1 MSDIEKRFLDMMPE
15 AITGEGGAFIIRGTS
30 PVFNA
35 ISEVLIDAEIGPFR
49 EVIEP
54 TALDALFAK
63 GMPDTRGRMDHKI
76 VLGRTKNNTLMLRK
90 TEKGI
95 EYDIFINPDD
105 PEALSAYRK
114 VQRQDV
120 DGASFMF
127 TVPPNGETWEMQDGM
142 PLRRVKVI
150 DQLMDVGPVTYPA
163 YPQASASARSKVIE
177 LRQQQSESTAPEGAE
192 GESPIDD
199 QKVTDDNQML
209 QLMAME
215 IEIDLD
221 QTKE

>member
-1 MSDIEKRFLDMMPE
+1 MNNVEKRFLDAMPE
-15 AITGEGGAFIIRGTS
+15 AITREDGIYIIRGTS

-54 TALDALFAK
+54 TALDVLFAK
-63 GMPDTRGRMDHKI
+63 GTPDTRGRMDHKV
-76 VLGRTKNNTLMLRK
+76 VLGRTKNNTLFLRK

-95 EYDIFINPDD
+95 EYDIFINSDD

-127 TVPPNGETWEMQDGM
+127 TVAPNGETWEMQDGI
-142 PLRRVKVI
+142 PLRRVREI

-163 YPQASASARSKVIE
+163 YPQASANARSKVIE
-177 LRQQQSESTAPEGAE
+177 LRQQQNEPTEPEGAG
-192 GESPIDD
+192 GESLTTDQKAVRDD
-199 QKVTDDNQML
+199 QTLM
-209 QLMAME
+209 LMAM
-215 IEIDLD
+215 EIDLD
-221 QTKE
+221 QTKEN

>member
-1 MSDIEKRFLDMMPE
+1 MNNIEKRFLDMMPE
-15 AITGEGGAFIIRGTS
+15 AITGEGGIPIIRGTS

-54 TALDALFAK
+54 TALDALFSR
-63 GMPDTRGRMDHKI
+63 GTPDTRGRMDHKI
-76 VLGRTKNNTLMLRK
+76 VLGRTKNNTLILRK

-95 EYDIFINPDD
+95 EYDILVNPDD
-105 PEALSAYRK
+105 PEAMSAYRK
-114 VQRQDV
+114 VQRGDV

-127 TVPPNGETWEMQDGM
+127 TVPPNGETWEMQDGI
-142 PLRRVKVI
+142 PLRRVREI

-163 YPQASASARSKVIE
+163 YPQASANARSKVIE
-177 LRQQQSESTAPEGAE
+177 LRQQQNEPTEPEGE
-192 GESPIDD
+192 GGESPTAD
-199 QKVTDDNQML
+199 QKAEQDALTL

-215 IEIDLD
+215 IEID

>member
-1 MSDIEKRFLDMMPE
+1 MSNIEKRFLDEMPI
-15 AITGEGGAFIIRGTS
+15 ATTGEGGMLIIRGTS

-76 VLGRTKNNTLMLRK
+76 VLGRTKSNTLMLRK

-95 EYDIFINPDD
+95 EYDIFINAND
-105 PEALSAYRK
+105 PEAMSAYSK

-127 TVPPNGETWEMQDGM
+127 TVAPNGETWEMQDGM
-142 PLRRVKVI
+142 PLRRVKEI

-177 LRQQQSESTAPEGAE
+177 LRQQQNEPTEPEGQG
-192 GESPIDD
+192 GESPTAD
-199 QKVTDDNQML
+199 QKAEQDALTL
-209 QLMAME
+209 TLMAME
-215 IEIDLD
+215 IEID
-221 QTKE
+221 QTKEN

>member
-1 MSDIEKRFLDMMPE
+1 MATILGVLKAILE
-15 AITGEGGAFIIRGTS
+15 ALPIISKLVRAFQKT
-30 PVFNA
+30 PQ
-35 ISEVLIDAEIGPFR
+35 E
-49 EVIEP
+49 
-54 TALDALFAK
+54 
-63 GMPDTRGRMDHKI
+63 
-76 VLGRTKNNTLMLRK
+76 K

-95 EYDIFINPDD
+95 EYDIFVNPDD

-127 TVPPNGETWEMQDGM
+127 TVAPNGETWEMQDGM
-142 PLRRVKVI
+142 PLRRVKEI

-163 YPQASASARSKVIE
+163 YPQASANARSKVIE
-177 LRQQQSESTAPEGAE
+177 LRQQQSEPTEPEGTE

-199 QKVTDDNQML
+199 QKVIGDDQTL

-215 IEIDLD
+215 IEID
-221 QTKE
+221 QTN

>member
-1 MSDIEKRFLDMMPE
+1 MNNVEKRFLDVMPE
-15 AITGEGGAFIIRGTS
+15 AITGEGGLLIIRGTS

-54 TALDALFAK
+54 TALDNLFAK
-63 GMPDTRGRMDHKI
+63 GMPDTRGRMDHKT
-76 VLGRTKNNTLMLRK
+76 VLGRTKNGTLLLRK

-95 EYDIFINPDD
+95 EYDIFVNSDD
-105 PEALSAYRK
+105 PEAMSAYRK

-127 TVPPNGETWEMQDGM
+127 TVPPNGETWEMQDGI
-142 PLRRVKVI
+142 PLRRVREI

-163 YPQASASARSKVIE
+163 YPQASANARSKVIE
-177 LRQQQSESTAPEGAE
+177 LRQQQNEPTEPEGE
-192 GESPIDD
+192 GGESHTTD
-199 QKVTDDNQML
+199 QKAEQDALTL

-215 IEIDLD
+215 IEID
-221 QTKE
+221 QTKEN

>member
-63 GMPDTRGRMDHKI
+63 GMPDTRGRMDHKT

-163 YPQASASARSKVIE
+163 YPQASASARSKVIK
-177 LRQQQSESTAPEGAE
+177 LRQQQNEPTEPEGE
-192 GESPIDD
+192 GGESLEADQKAAQDD
-199 QKVTDDNQML
+199 QTL

-215 IEIDLD
+215 IDLD
-221 QTKE
+221 QTNKE

>member
-1 MSDIEKRFLDMMPE
+1 MSDIEKRFLDVMPE

-35 ISEVLIDAEIGPFR
+35 ISEVLIDPEVGPFR

-63 GMPDTRGRMDHKI
+63 GTPDTRGRMDHKI

-95 EYDIFINPDD
+95 EYDIFINVDD
-105 PEALSAYRK
+105 PEAMSAYRK

-142 PLRRVKVI
+142 PLRRVKEI

-177 LRQQQSESTAPEGAE
+177 LRQQQNEPTDPEGE
-192 GESPIDD
+192 DGESPTADQKAVQDD
-199 QKVTDDNQML
+199 QTL
-209 QLMAME
+209 TLMAME
-215 IEIDLD
+215 IDLD
-221 QTKE
+221 QQ

>member
-1 MSDIEKRFLDMMPE
+1 MNDIEKRFLDMMPE
-15 AITGEGGAFIIRGTS
+15 AITGDGGMFIIRGTS

-35 ISEVLIDAEIGPFR
+35 ISEVLIDAEMGPFR

-63 GMPDTRGRMDHKI
+63 GTPDTRGRMDHKI
-76 VLGRTKNNTLMLRK
+76 VLGRTKNGTLLLRK

-95 EYDIFINPDD
+95 EYDIFINMDD
-105 PEALSAYRK
+105 PEAMSAYRK
-114 VQRQDV
+114 VQRGDV

-127 TVPPNGETWEMQDGM
+127 IVAPNGETWELQDGF
-142 PLRRVKVI
+142 PLRRVKEI

-163 YPQASASARSKVIE
+163 YPQASANARSKVIE
-177 LRQQQSESTAPEGAE
+177 LRQQQNEPTDPEGE
-192 GESPIDD
+192 VVESLMTD
-199 QKVTDDNQML
+199 QKAEQDDLTL

-215 IEIDLD
+215 IEID

>member
-1 MSDIEKRFLDMMPE
+1 MNNIEKRFLDLMPE
-15 AITGEGGAFIIRGTS
+15 ALTGEGGIPIIRGTS

-35 ISEVLIDAEIGPFR
+35 ISEVLVDAEMGPFR

-63 GMPDTRGRMDHKI
+63 GTPDTRGRMDHKI
-76 VLGRTKNNTLMLRK
+76 VLGRTKNNTLILQK

-95 EYDIFINPDD
+95 EYDIFVNAADT
-105 PEALSAYRK
+105 EAMDAYRK
-114 VQRQDV
+114 VQRGDV

-127 TVPPNGETWEMQDGM
+127 TVAPGGETWEMQDDI
-142 PLRRVKVI
+142 PLRRVKEI

-163 YPQASASARSKVIE
+163 YPQASANARSKVIE
-177 LRQQQSESTAPEGAE
+177 LRQQQNEPTEPEGE
-192 GESPIDD
+192 VIESPESD
-199 QKVTDDNQML
+199 QKAEQDAHTL

-215 IEIDLD
+215 IELD

>member
-1 MSDIEKRFLDMMPE
+1 MSDIEKRFLEMMPE
-15 AITGEGGAFIIRGTS
+15 AITGDGGAFIIRGTS

-63 GMPDTRGRMDHKI
+63 GMPDTRGRMDHKT

-177 LRQQQSESTAPEGAE
+177 LRQQKNEPTEPEGE
-192 GESPIDD
+192 GGESLEADQKAVQDD
-199 QKVTDDNQML
+199 QTL
-209 QLMAME
+209 TLMAM
-215 IEIDLD
+215 EIDLD
-221 QTKE
+221 QTNKE

>member
-15 AITGEGGAFIIRGTS
+15 ATTGEGGAFIIRGTS

-35 ISEVLIDAEIGPFR
+35 ISEVLVDAEMGPFR

-54 TALDALFAK
+54 TALDVLFAK

-76 VLGRTKNNTLMLRK
+76 VLGRTKNGTLLLRK

-95 EYDIFINPDD
+95 EYDIFINMDD
-105 PEALSAYRK
+105 PEAMSAYRK

-127 TVPPNGETWEMQDGM
+127 TVAPNGETWEMQDDM
-142 PLRRVKVI
+142 PLRRVKEI

-163 YPQASASARSKVIE
+163 YPQASANARSKVIE
-177 LRQQQSESTAPEGAE
+177 LRQEQNETTKPEGE
-192 GESPIDD
+192 VTESPETD
-199 QKVTDDNQML
+199 QKAEQEAQTL

-215 IEIDLD
+215 IELD

>member
-1 MSDIEKRFLDMMPE
+1 MNNIEKRFLDMMPE
-15 AITGEGGAFIIRGTS
+15 AITGEGGISIIRGTS

-54 TALDALFAK
+54 TALDALFSR
-63 GMPDTRGRMDHKI
+63 GTPDTRGRMDHKI
-76 VLGRTKNNTLMLRK
+76 VLGRTKNNTLILRK

-95 EYDIFINPDD
+95 EYDILVNPDD
-105 PEALSAYRK
+105 PEAMSAYRK
-114 VQRQDV
+114 VQRGDV

-127 TVPPNGETWEMQDGM
+127 TVPPNGETWEMQDGI
-142 PLRRVKVI
+142 PLRRVREI

-163 YPQASASARSKVIE
+163 YPQASANTRSKVIE
-177 LRQQQSESTAPEGAE
+177 LRQQQNEPTEPEGE
-192 GESPIDD
+192 GGESPTAD
-199 QKVTDDNQML
+199 QKAEQDALTL

-215 IEIDLD
+215 IEID

>member
-15 AITGEGGAFIIRGTS
+15 AIMGDGGIPIIRGTS

-35 ISEVLIDAEIGPFR
+35 ISEVLIDPEIGPFR

-63 GMPDTRGRMDHKI
+63 GTPDTRGRMDHKT

-95 EYDIFINPDD
+95 EYDILVNSDD
-105 PEALSAYRK
+105 PEAMSAYRK

-127 TVPPNGETWEMQDGM
+127 TVAPNGETWEMQDGM
-142 PLRRVKVI
+142 PLRRVKEI

-177 LRQQQSESTAPEGAE
+177 LRQQQNEPTEPEGE
-192 GESPIDD
+192 VTESPETDQKAEQDD
-199 QKVTDDNQML
+199 QTL

-215 IEIDLD
+215 IEID
-221 QTKE
+221 QTN

>member
-1 MSDIEKRFLDMMPE
+1 MNDMEKRYLDMMPE
-15 AITGEGGAFIIRGTS
+15 AITGEGGIPIIRGTS

-35 ISEVLIDAEIGPFR
+35 ISEVLIDPEVGPFR

-63 GMPDTRGRMDHKI
+63 GTPDTRGRMDHKI
-76 VLGRTKNNTLMLRK
+76 VLGRTKNNTLILRK

-95 EYDIFINPDD
+95 EYDILVNQDD
-105 PEALSAYRK
+105 PEAMSAYRK
-114 VQRQDV
+114 VQRGDV

-127 TVPPNGETWEMQDGM
+127 TVAPDGETWEMQDGF
-142 PLRRVKVI
+142 PLRRVRNI

-163 YPQASASARSKVIE
+163 YPQASANARSKVIE
-177 LRQQQSESTAPEGAE
+177 LRQQQNEPTEPEGE
-192 GESPIDD
+192 GGESLEAD
-199 QKVTDDNQML
+199 QKAEQDTQTL

-215 IEIDLD
+215 IDID

>member
-1 MSDIEKRFLDMMPE
+1 MNDIEKRYLDMMPE
-15 AITGEGGAFIIRGTS
+15 AITGEGGIPIIRGTS

-76 VLGRTKNNTLMLRK
+76 VLGRTKNNTLILRK

-95 EYDIFINPDD
+95 EYDILVNPDD
-105 PEALSAYRK
+105 PEAMSAYRK
-114 VQRQDV
+114 VQRGDV

-127 TVPPNGETWEMQDGM
+127 TVASDGETWEMQDGF
-142 PLRRVKVI
+142 PLRRVRNI

-163 YPQASASARSKVIE
+163 YPQASANARSKVIE
-177 LRQQQSESTAPEGAE
+177 LRQQQTEPTEPEGEE
-192 GESPIDD
+192 GESLTTD
-199 QKVTDDNQML
+199 QKAERDAQTL
-209 QLMAME
+209 QLMAMD
-215 IEIDLD
+215 IDID

>member
-1 MSDIEKRFLDMMPE
+1 MSDIEKRFLDVMPE
-15 AITGEGGAFIIRGTS
+15 AITRDDGMYIIRGTS

-63 GMPDTRGRMDHKI
+63 GIPDTRGRMDHKT

-142 PLRRVKVI
+142 PLRRVKQI

-163 YPQASASARSKVIE
+163 YPQASANARSKVIE
-177 LRQQQSESTAPEGAE
+177 LRQQQNEPTEPEGE
-192 GESPIDD
+192 DGESPTTD
-199 QKVTDDNQML
+199 QKAEQDALTL
-209 QLMAME
+209 QLMAMD
-215 IEIDLD
+215 IEID
-221 QTKE
+221 QTKEN

>member
-1 MSDIEKRFLDMMPE
+1 MSNFEKRFLDMVPE
-15 AITGEGGAFIIRGTS
+15 AITGEGGMFIIRGTS

-35 ISEVLIDAEIGPFR
+35 ISEVLIDAEMGPFR

-63 GMPDTRGRMDHKI
+63 GTPDTRGRMDHKI
-76 VLGRTKNNTLMLRK
+76 VLGRTKNNTLILRK

-95 EYDIFINPDD
+95 EYDIIINVDD
-105 PEALSAYRK
+105 PEAMSAYRK

-127 TVPPNGETWEMQDGM
+127 TVAPNGETWEMQDGI
-142 PLRRVKVI
+142 PLRRVKEI

-163 YPQASASARSKVIE
+163 YPQASASARGKVIE
-177 LRQQQSESTAPEGAE
+177 LRQQQNETTELE
-192 GESPIDD
+192 GEVAANPETD
-199 QKVTDDNQML
+199 QKAEQDEQTL
-209 QLMAME
+209 TLMAME
-215 IEIDLD
+215 IEID
-221 QTKE
+221 QTN

>member
-1 MSDIEKRFLDMMPE
+1 MSDIEKRFLDVMPE
-15 AITGEGGAFIIRGTS
+15 AITRDDGMYIIRGTS

-54 TALDALFAK
+54 TALDVLFAK
-63 GMPDTRGRMDHKI
+63 GTPDTRGRMDHKT

-95 EYDIFINPDD
+95 EYDIFINMDD
-105 PEALSAYRK
+105 PEAMSAYRK
-114 VQRQDV
+114 VQRQDI

-127 TVPPNGETWEMQDGM
+127 TVAPNGETWEMQDGM
-142 PLRRVKVI
+142 PLRRVREI

-163 YPQASASARSKVIE
+163 YPQASANARSKLIE
-177 LRQQQSESTAPEGAE
+177 LRQQQNEPTEPEGE
-192 GESPIDD
+192 GDESPATD
-199 QKVTDDNQML
+199 QKAEQDALTL
-209 QLMAME
+209 QLMAMD
-215 IEIDLD
+215 IEID
-221 QTKE
+221 QTKEN

>member
-1 MSDIEKRFLDMMPE
+1 MSDIEKRYLDVMPE

-35 ISEVLIDAEIGPFR
+35 ISEVLIDPEVGPFR

-63 GMPDTRGRMDHKI
+63 GTPDTRGRMDHKI
-76 VLGRTKNNTLMLRK
+76 VLGRTKNNTLILRK

-95 EYDIFINPDD
+95 EYDIFVNVDD
-105 PEALSAYRK
+105 PEAMSAYRK

-142 PLRRVKVI
+142 PLRRVKEI

-177 LRQQQSESTAPEGAE
+177 LRQQQTEPTDPEGE
-192 GESPIDD
+192 DGESPTADQKAVQDD
-199 QKVTDDNQML
+199 QTL
-209 QLMAME
+209 TLMAME
-215 IEIDLD
+215 IDLD
-221 QTKE
+221 QQ

>member
-1 MSDIEKRFLDMMPE
+1 MNNVETRYLDIMSIE
-15 AITGEGGAFIIRGTS
+15 ATTGEGGIPIIKGTS

-35 ISEVLIDAEIGPFR
+35 ISEVLFDPEMGPFR

-63 GMPDTRGRMDHKI
+63 GIPDTRGRMDHKV
-76 VLGRTKNNTLMLRK
+76 VLGRTKNGTLYLRK

-95 EYDIFINPDD
+95 EYDILINPDD
-105 PEALSAYRK
+105 PEAMSAYRK

-127 TVPPNGETWEMQDGM
+127 TVPPKGETWEMQDGM
-142 PLRRVKVI
+142 PLRRVKEI

-163 YPQASASARSKVIE
+163 YPQASANARSKVFE
-177 LRQQQSESTAPEGAE
+177 LRQQQSEPTAPEGTE
-192 GESPIDD
+192 GESPTDD
-199 QKVTDDNQML
+199 QKVNDGDQML

-215 IEIDLD
+215 IEID
-221 QTKE
+221 QTN

>member
-1 MSDIEKRFLDMMPE
+1 MSNFEKRYLDMMPE
-15 AITGEGGAFIIRGTS
+15 AITGEGGMYIIRGTS

-35 ISEVLIDAEIGPFR
+35 ISEVLVDSEMGSFR

-63 GMPDTRGRMDHKI
+63 GTPDTRGRMDHKI
-76 VLGRTKNNTLMLRK
+76 VLGRTKSGTLYLRK

-95 EYDIFINPDD
+95 EYDIIINMDD
-105 PEALSAYRK
+105 PEAMSAYRK
-114 VQRQDV
+114 VQRKDV

-127 TVPPNGETWEMQDGM
+127 TVAPGGESWEMQDGI
-142 PLRRVKVI
+142 PLRRVREI

-177 LRQQQSESTAPEGAE
+177 LRQQQNETTEPEGSVN
-192 GESPIDD
+192 ESPAAD
-199 QKVTDDNQML
+199 QKAVQDDLTLM
-209 QLMAME
+209 LMAME
-215 IEIDLD
+215 IELD
-221 QTKE
+221 QSKE